1 MRLDLTALRYLNK
14 DDFRVLTAIEMGMRN
29 HEIVPVDLIQSI
41 SKIRNT
47 SVRRILANL
56 LKHKLIKHTKI
67 QYDGYSLNYLGYDFL
82 AIHSLIKQGI
92 LVQIGT
98 KIGVGKESDVYLC
111 YVKNVNSEIS
121 DELYNQIKENILT
134 ENALKEQNRQKK
146 LEEEKNKKKEK
157 EKDKN
162 CENDEGIENENTE
175 KDNKE
180 EENEEEDEEEEDV
193 SFLKNDLP
201 KTIQTVVGELTIA
214 CIKFARLGRT
224 SFRAVKKKRDYVK
237 SQTHYN
243 WLYLSR
249 LSSQNEYK
257 NMKGLY
263 SHGFSVPRPYGYNRH
278 AIIMEYVPSY
288 PLNKVDEVKDK
299 EVLYHKMIDFIQK
312 LGENGLIHGDFN
324 EFNILLNINKP
335 DEIVVI
341 DFPQMISMHHSEA
354 QNYFKRDVQCVK
366 NYFIKKFNITFDE
379 DLKYEDIKQINC
391 LDQELKAYGYLK
403 EKKIKNKNKE
413 EDIKE
418 EENNIKD
425 EEKENDNKI
434 INNNENNN
442 DEEFEDNLDLGQQ
455 LDYEK
460 EMIENMKKLNIDKEE
475 DEKEENENKKSKKM
489 TKAEIKN
496 KVKKMMN
503 KQNKIHVKEGK
514 MGNRFKGKKD
524 LSNKMAMKNA

>member
-1 MRLDLTALRYLNK
+1 MRFDLTALKYLNK

-67 QYDGYSLNYLGYDFL
+67 QYDGYSLNFLGYDFL

-111 YVKNVNSEIS
+111 YVKKVNSEIS
-121 DELYNQIKENILT
+121 DEQYNQIKENILT

-146 LEEEKNKKKEK
+146 LEEKENNENEEEKEK
-157 EKDKN
+157 EK
-162 CENDEGIENENTE
+162 
-175 KDNKE
+175 E
-180 EENEEEDEEEEDV
+180 EEQEEEEEEQEV
-193 SFLKNDLP
+193 SFFQNDLP

-224 SFRAVKKKRDYVK
+224 SFRAVKSKRDYVK

-278 AIIMEYVPSY
+278 AIIMEYVQSY
-288 PLNKVDEVKDK
+288 PLNKVDEIKDK
-299 EVLYHKMIDFIQK
+299 EVVYHRMMDFILK
-312 LGENGLIHGDFN
+312 LGENGLVHGDFN

-341 DFPQMISMHHSEA
+341 DFPQMISIHHADA
-354 QNYFKRDVQCVK
+354 QSYFKRDVQCVK
-366 NYFIKKFNITFDE
+366 NFFIKKFNITFDE
-379 DLKYEDIKQINC
+379 DLKFEDIKQINF
-391 LDQELKAYGYLK
+391 LDQELKAYGYIK
-403 EKKIKNKNKE
+403 DKKNKNKKGNNE
-413 EDIKE
+413 ENKEDNKE
-418 EENNIKD
+418 ENLNEINDNENEGND
-425 EEKENDNKI
+425 ENENENDNE
-434 INNNENNN
+434 NE
-442 DEEFEDNLDLGQQ
+442 EDNLDLGQQ

-460 EMIENMKKLNIDKEE
+460 EMIENMKKLDMDKEE
-475 DEKEENENKKSKKM
+475 DEKDNGKGNKKNKKL
-489 TKAEIKN
+489 TKEDIKN
-496 KVKKMMN
+496 KVKKMIN
-503 KQNKIHVKEGK
+503 KQNKVHVKEGK

-524 LSNKMAMKNA
+524 LSNKMAIKNA

>member
-1 MRLDLTALRYLNK
+1 MRFDLTALKYLNK

-67 QYDGYSLNYLGYDFL
+67 QYEGYSLNFLGYDFL

-111 YVKNVNSEIS
+111 YVKKVNSEIS

-146 LEEEKNKKKEK
+146 LEENNDIKKE
-157 EKDKN
+157 
-162 CENDEGIENENTE
+162 
-175 KDNKE
+175 E
-180 EENEEEDEEEEDV
+180 EENEEKKDEPEEEEEEE
-193 SFLKNDLP
+193 SEEELSYIQNDLP

-224 SFRAVKKKRDYVK
+224 SFRAVKSKRDYVK

-249 LSSQNEYK
+249 LSAQNEYK

-288 PLNKVDEVKDK
+288 PLNKVEEIKDK
-299 EVLYHKMIDFIQK
+299 NIVYHKMMDFIYK
-312 LGENGLIHGDFN
+312 LGSNGLIHGDFN
-324 EFNILLNINKP
+324 EFNILLNIEKP

-341 DFPQMISMHHSEA
+341 DFPQMISINHSEA
-354 QNYFKRDVQCVK
+354 ENYFKRDVQCVK
-366 NYFIKKFNITFDE
+366 NYFLKKFNLTFEE
-379 DLKYEDIKQINC
+379 DLKFSDIKQINF
-391 LDQELKAYGYLK
+391 LDEELKAYGYKK
-403 EKKIKNKNKE
+403 EKEKDKKINKE
-413 EDIKE
+413 ENE
-418 EENNIKD
+418 EKNEIN
-425 EEKENDNKI
+425 EEKE
-434 INNNENNN
+434 IN
-442 DEEFEDNLDLGQQ
+442 EEEDIDLGQQ

-460 EMIENMKKLNIDKEE
+460 EMIENMKKIKI
-475 DEKEENENKKSKKM
+475 EENEEKKEEKKNKKM
-489 TKAEIKN
+489 TKEDIKN

-503 KQNKIHVKEGK
+503 KQNKIHVKESK

-524 LSNKMAMKNA
+524 ISNKMAIKNA

>member
-1 MRLDLTALRYLNK
+1 MRFDLTALKYLNK

-67 QYDGYSLNYLGYDFL
+67 QYDGYSLNFLGYDFL

-111 YVKNVNSEIS
+111 YVQKVNSEIS
-121 DELYNQIKENILT
+121 DEQYNQIKENILT
-134 ENALKEQNRQKK
+134 ENARKEQNKQKQ
-146 LEEEKNKKKEK
+146 LDEKNNI
-157 EKDKN
+157 KN
-162 CENDEGIENENTE
+162 EI
-175 KDNKE
+175 KE
-180 EENEEEDEEEEDV
+180 EEDKKVQGEEEEEESSEEEEV
-193 SFLKNDLP
+193 SYFQNDLP

-224 SFRAVKKKRDYVK
+224 SFRAVKSKRDYVK

-263 SHGFSVPRPYGYNRH
+263 SHGFAVPRPYGYNRH

-288 PLNKVDEVKDK
+288 PLNKVEEIKDK
-299 EVLYHKMIDFIQK
+299 NVVYHKMMDFIYK

-341 DFPQMISMHHSEA
+341 DFPQMISINHPEA

-366 NYFIKKFNITFDE
+366 NYFLKKFNLTFDE
-379 DLKYEDIKQINC
+379 DLKFSDIKQINF
-391 LDQELKAYGYLK
+391 LDEELKAYGYKKEKEKGK
-403 EKKIKNKNKE
+403 EKKDKTEENMEKN
-413 EDIKE
+413 E
-418 EENNIKD
+418 EENEELD
-425 EEKENDNKI
+425 E
-434 INNNENNN
+434 
-442 DEEFEDNLDLGQQ
+442 LDLGQQ

-460 EMIENMKKLNIDKEE
+460 EMIENMKQIKIEEEDKKEE
-475 DEKEENENKKSKKM
+475 KKNKKM
-489 TKAEIKN
+489 TKEDIKN

-524 LSNKMAMKNA
+524 LSNKMAIKNA

>member
-1 MRLDLTALRYLNK
+1 MRFDLTALKYLNK

-67 QYDGYSLNYLGYDFL
+67 QYDGYSLNFLGYDFL

-111 YVKNVNSEIS
+111 YVQKVNSEIS
-121 DELYNQIKENILT
+121 DEQYNQIKENILT
-134 ENALKEQNRQKK
+134 ENARKEQNKQKQ
-146 LEEEKNKKKEK
+146 LDEKNNI
-157 EKDKN
+157 KN
-162 CENDEGIENENTE
+162 EI
-175 KDNKE
+175 KE
-180 EENEEEDEEEEDV
+180 EEDKKVQGEEEEEESSEEEEV
-193 SFLKNDLP
+193 SYFQNDLP

-224 SFRAVKKKRDYVK
+224 SFRAVKSKRDYVK

-263 SHGFSVPRPYGYNRH
+263 SHGFAVPRPYGYNRH

-288 PLNKVDEVKDK
+288 PLNKVEEIKDK
-299 EVLYHKMIDFIQK
+299 NVVYHKMMDFIYK

-341 DFPQMISMHHSEA
+341 DFPQMISINHPEA

-366 NYFIKKFNITFDE
+366 NYFLKKFNLTFDE
-379 DLKYEDIKQINC
+379 DLKFSDIKQINF
-391 LDQELKAYGYLK
+391 LDVELKAYGYKK
-403 EKKIKNKNKE
+403 EKGKENRDKTEENMEKN
-413 EDIKE
+413 E
-418 EENNIKD
+418 EENENEELD
-425 EEKENDNKI
+425 E
-434 INNNENNN
+434 
-442 DEEFEDNLDLGQQ
+442 LDLGQQ

-460 EMIENMKKLNIDKEE
+460 EMIENMKQINIEEEDKKEE
-475 DEKEENENKKSKKM
+475 KKNKKM
-489 TKAEIKN
+489 TKEDIKN

-524 LSNKMAMKNA
+524 LSNKMAIKNA

>member
-1 MRLDLTALRYLNK
+1 MRFDLTALKYLNK

-67 QYDGYSLNYLGYDFL
+67 QYEGYSLNFLGYDFL

-111 YVKNVNSEIS
+111 YVKKVNSEIS

-146 LEEEKNKKKEK
+146 LEEKNNIKK
-157 EKDKN
+157 D
-162 CENDEGIENENTE
+162 
-175 KDNKE
+175 E
-180 EENEEEDEEEEDV
+180 EENEEKKDEPEEEEEEE
-193 SFLKNDLP
+193 SEEELSYIQNDLP

-224 SFRAVKKKRDYVK
+224 SFRAVKSKRDYVK

-249 LSSQNEYK
+249 LSAQNEYK

-288 PLNKVDEVKDK
+288 PLNKVEEIKDK
-299 EVLYHKMIDFIQK
+299 NTVYHKMMDFIYK
-312 LGENGLIHGDFN
+312 LGSNGLIHGDFN
-324 EFNILLNINKP
+324 EFNILLNIEKP

-341 DFPQMISMHHSEA
+341 DFPQMISINHSEA
-354 QNYFKRDVQCVK
+354 ENYFKRDVQCVK
-366 NYFIKKFNITFDE
+366 NYFLKKFNLTFEE
-379 DLKYEDIKQINC
+379 DLKFSDIKQINF
-391 LDQELKAYGYLK
+391 LDEELKAYGYKK
-403 EKKIKNKNKE
+403 EKEKDKKINKE
-413 EDIKE
+413 ENEDKNEI
-418 EENNIKD
+418 N
-425 EEKENDNKI
+425 EEKE
-434 INNNENNN
+434 IN
-442 DEEFEDNLDLGQQ
+442 EEEDIDLGQQ

-460 EMIENMKKLNIDKEE
+460 EMIENMKKIKI
-475 DEKEENENKKSKKM
+475 EENEEKKEEKKNKKM
-489 TKAEIKN
+489 TKEDIKN

-503 KQNKIHVKEGK
+503 KQNKIHVKESK

-524 LSNKMAMKNA
+524 ISNKMAIKNA

>member
-1 MRLDLTALRYLNK
+1 MRFDLTALKYLNK

-67 QYDGYSLNYLGYDFL
+67 QYEGYSLNFLGYDFL

-111 YVKNVNSEIS
+111 YVKKVNSEIS

-146 LEEEKNKKKEK
+146 LEEKNNL
-157 EKDKN
+157 KN
-162 CENDEGIENENTE
+162 D
-175 KDNKE
+175 E
-180 EENEEEDEEEEDV
+180 EENEEKKDEPEEEEEEE
-193 SFLKNDLP
+193 SEEELSYIQNDLP

-224 SFRAVKKKRDYVK
+224 SFRAVKSKRDYVK

-249 LSSQNEYK
+249 LSAQNEYK

-288 PLNKVDEVKDK
+288 PLNKVEEIKDK
-299 EVLYHKMIDFIQK
+299 NTVYHKMMDFIYK
-312 LGENGLIHGDFN
+312 LGSNGLIHGDFN
-324 EFNILLNINKP
+324 EFNILLNIEKP

-341 DFPQMISMHHSEA
+341 DFPQMISINHSEA
-354 QNYFKRDVQCVK
+354 ENYFKRDVQCVK
-366 NYFIKKFNITFDE
+366 NYFLKKFNLTFEE
-379 DLKYEDIKQINC
+379 DLKFSDIKQINF
-391 LDQELKAYGYLK
+391 LDEELKAYGYKK
-403 EKKIKNKNKE
+403 EKEKDKKINKE
-413 EDIKE
+413 ENEDKNEI
-418 EENNIKD
+418 N
-425 EEKENDNKI
+425 EEKE
-434 INNNENNN
+434 IN
-442 DEEFEDNLDLGQQ
+442 EEEDIDLGQQ

-460 EMIENMKKLNIDKEE
+460 EMIENMKKIKI
-475 DEKEENENKKSKKM
+475 EENEEKKEEKKNKKM
-489 TKAEIKN
+489 TKEDIKN

-503 KQNKIHVKEGK
+503 KQNKIHVKESK

-524 LSNKMAMKNA
+524 ISNKMAIKNA

>member
-1 MRLDLTALRYLNK
+1 MRFDLTALKYLNK

-67 QYDGYSLNYLGYDFL
+67 QYDGYSLNFLGYDFL

-111 YVKNVNSEIS
+111 YVQKVNSEIS
-121 DELYNQIKENILT
+121 DEQYNQIKENILT
-134 ENALKEQNRQKK
+134 ENARKEQNKQKQ
-146 LEEEKNKKKEK
+146 LDEKNNI
-157 EKDKN
+157 KN
-162 CENDEGIENENTE
+162 EI
-175 KDNKE
+175 KE
-180 EENEEEDEEEEDV
+180 EEDKKVQGEEEEEESSEEEEV
-193 SFLKNDLP
+193 SYFQNDLP

-224 SFRAVKKKRDYVK
+224 SFRAVKSKRDYVK

-263 SHGFSVPRPYGYNRH
+263 SHGFAVPRPYGYNRH

-288 PLNKVDEVKDK
+288 PLNKVEEIKDK
-299 EVLYHKMIDFIQK
+299 NVVYHKMMDFIYK

-341 DFPQMISMHHSEA
+341 DFPQMISINHPEA

-366 NYFIKKFNITFDE
+366 NYFLKKFNLTFDE
-379 DLKYEDIKQINC
+379 DLKFSDIKQINF
-391 LDQELKAYGYLK
+391 LDEELKYGYKKEKEKEK
-403 EKKIKNKNKE
+403 EKKDKTEENMEKN
-413 EDIKE
+413 E
-418 EENNIKD
+418 EENENEELD
-425 EEKENDNKI
+425 E
-434 INNNENNN
+434 
-442 DEEFEDNLDLGQQ
+442 LDLGQQ

-460 EMIENMKKLNIDKEE
+460 EMIENMKQINIEEEDKKEE
-475 DEKEENENKKSKKM
+475 KKNKKM
-489 TKAEIKN
+489 TKEDIKN

-524 LSNKMAMKNA
+524 LSNKMAIKNA

>member
-1 MRLDLTALRYLNK
+1 MRFDLTALKYLSK

-41 SKIRNT
+41 SKIRST

-67 QYDGYSLNYLGYDFL
+67 QYDGYSLNFLGYDFL
-82 AIHSLIKQGI
+82 AIHSLIKKGI

-111 YVKNVNSEIS
+111 YVKKTNSEIS

-134 ENALKEQNRQKK
+134 ENALKEQNKQKK
-146 LEEEKNKKKEK
+146 LEEKQIEER
-157 EKDKN
+157 KDKDN
-162 CENDEGIENENTE
+162 ENENNIENEQE
-175 KDNKE
+175 GE
-180 EENEEEDEEEEDV
+180 ESSEPEEEEEEL
-193 SFLKNDLP
+193 SYIKNDLP

-224 SFRAVKKKRDYVK
+224 SFRAIKNKRDYVK

-257 NMKGLY
+257 NMKGLFE
-263 SHGFSVPRPYGYNRH
+263 HGFAVPRPYGYNRH

-288 PLNKVDEVKDK
+288 PLNKVEEIKDK
-299 EVLYHKMIDFIQK
+299 NVVYHKMMDFIYK

-324 EFNILLNINKP
+324 EFNILLNIDKP

-341 DFPQMISMHHSEA
+341 DFPQMISLHHPEA
-354 QNYFKRDVQCVK
+354 ENYFKRDVQCVK
-366 NYFIKKFNITFDE
+366 TYFLKKFNVTFDE
-379 DLKYEDIKQINC
+379 DLKFNDIKQIYF
-391 LDQELKAYGYLK
+391 LDEELKAYGYK
-403 EKKIKNKNKE
+403 KDKTNTKKINNKE
-413 EDIKE
+413 NEEDDNNNIINDAE
-418 EENNIKD
+418 EENI
-425 EEKENDNKI
+425 
-434 INNNENNN
+434 ENNN
-442 DEEFEDNLDLGQQ
+442 DLDEFD

-460 EMIENMKKLNIDKEE
+460 EMIENMKKMKVDEDKKEE
-475 DEKEENENKKSKKM
+475 KEKKNKKL
-489 TKAEIKN
+489 TKEDIKN

-503 KQNKIHVKEGK
+503 KQNKITVKEGK

-524 LSNKMAMKNA
+524 LSNKMAIKNA

>member
-1 MRLDLTALRYLNK
+1 MRFDLTALKYLNK

-29 HEIVPVDLIQSI
+29 HEIVPVNLIQSI

-47 SVRRILANL
+47 SVHRILANL

-67 QYDGYSLNYLGYDFL
+67 QYDGYSLNFLGYDFL

-92 LVQIGT
+92 LVKIGT

-111 YVKNVNSEIS
+111 YVKKVNSEIS
-121 DELYNQIKENILT
+121 DEQYNQIKENILT
-134 ENALKEQNRQKK
+134 ENALKEQNRLKK
-146 LEEEKNKKKEK
+146 LEEKNNLNNEEK
-157 EKDKN
+157 EQ
-162 CENDEGIENENTE
+162 EE
-175 KDNKE
+175 KDEEEKE
-180 EENEEEDEEEEDV
+180 EEISEEEEEEV
-193 SFLKNDLP
+193 SYFQNDLP
-201 KTIQTVVGELTIA
+201 KTIETVVGELTIA

-224 SFRAVKKKRDYVK
+224 SFRAVKSKRDYVK

-288 PLNKVDEVKDK
+288 PLNKVEEIKDK
-299 EVLYHKMIDFIQK
+299 NIVYHKMMDFIYK

-341 DFPQMISMHHSEA
+341 DFPQMISIHHSEA
-354 QNYFKRDVQCVK
+354 ENYFKRDVQCVK
-366 NYFIKKFNITFDE
+366 NYFLKKFNLTFDE
-379 DLKYEDIKQINC
+379 DLKFSDIKQINF
-391 LDQELKAYGYLK
+391 LDEELKAYGYK
-403 EKKIKNKNKE
+403 KEEKKMVEKKE
-413 EDIKE
+413 EELKE
-418 EENNIKD
+418 EEND
-425 EEKENDNKI
+425 EI
-434 INNNENNN
+434 
-442 DEEFEDNLDLGQQ
+442 EEFDLSQQ

-460 EMIENMKKLNIDKEE
+460 EMIENMKKIKIEDEDKKEE
-475 DEKEENENKKSKKM
+475 KKNKKM
-489 TKAEIKN
+489 TKEDIKN
-496 KVKKMMN
+496 KVKKLMN

-524 LSNKMAMKNA
+524 LSNKMAIKNA

>member
-1 MRLDLTALRYLNK
+1 MRFDLTALKYLNK

-67 QYDGYSLNYLGYDFL
+67 QYDGYSLNFLGYDFL

-111 YVKNVNSEIS
+111 YVQKVNSEIS
-121 DELYNQIKENILT
+121 DEQYNQIKENILT
-134 ENALKEQNRQKK
+134 ENSRKEQNKQKQ
-146 LEEEKNKKKEK
+146 LDEKNNI
-157 EKDKN
+157 KN
-162 CENDEGIENENTE
+162 EI
-175 KDNKE
+175 KE
-180 EENEEEDEEEEDV
+180 EEDKKVQGEEEEEESSEEEEV
-193 SFLKNDLP
+193 SYFQNDLP

-224 SFRAVKKKRDYVK
+224 SFRAVKSKRDYVK

-263 SHGFSVPRPYGYNRH
+263 SHGFAVPRPYGYNRH

-288 PLNKVDEVKDK
+288 PLNKVEEIKDK
-299 EVLYHKMIDFIQK
+299 NVVYHKMMDFIYK

-341 DFPQMISMHHSEA
+341 DFPQMISINHPEA

-366 NYFIKKFNITFDE
+366 NYFLKKFNLTFDE
-379 DLKYEDIKQINC
+379 DLKFSDIKQINF
-391 LDQELKAYGYLK
+391 LDEELKAYGYKKEKGK
-403 EKKIKNKNKE
+403 EKKDKTEENMEKN
-413 EDIKE
+413 E
-418 EENNIKD
+418 EENENEELD
-425 EEKENDNKI
+425 E
-434 INNNENNN
+434 
-442 DEEFEDNLDLGQQ
+442 LDLGQQ

-460 EMIENMKKLNIDKEE
+460 EMIENMKQINIEEEDKKEE
-475 DEKEENENKKSKKM
+475 KKNKKM
-489 TKAEIKN
+489 TKEDIKN
-496 KVKKMMN
+496 KVKKMIN

-524 LSNKMAMKNA
+524 LSNKMAIKNA

>member
-1 MRLDLTALRYLNK
+1 MRFDLTALKYLTK

-67 QYDGYSLNYLGYDFL
+67 QYDGYSLNFLGYDFL

-111 YVKNVNSEIS
+111 YVKNTNSEIS
-121 DELYNQIKENILT
+121 EEQYNQIKENILT

-146 LEEEKNKKKEK
+146 LEEKNNINDENKETEEKNDEK
-157 EKDKN
+157 
-162 CENDEGIENENTE
+162 
-175 KDNKE
+175 
-180 EENEEEDEEEEDV
+180 NEEEEKEESSEEEEEI
-193 SFLKNDLP
+193 SYLQNDLP

-224 SFRAVKKKRDYVK
+224 SFRAVKSKRDYVK

-288 PLNKVDEVKDK
+288 PLNKVEEIKDK
-299 EVLYHKMIDFIQK
+299 NTVYHKMMDFIYK
-312 LGENGLIHGDFN
+312 LGTNGLIHGDFN

-341 DFPQMISMHHSEA
+341 DFPQMISIHHPEA
-354 QNYFKRDVQCVK
+354 ENYFKRDVQCVK
-366 NYFIKKFNITFDE
+366 NYFLKKFNLTFDE
-379 DLKYEDIKQINC
+379 DLKFSDIKQIGF
-391 LDQELKAYGYLK
+391 LDQELKAYGYK
-403 EKKIKNKNKE
+403 KEEKKKSEIKNE
-413 EDIKE
+413 ELNE
-418 EENNIKD
+418 EGNEEN
-425 EEKENDNKI
+425 EE
-434 INNNENNN
+434 
-442 DEEFEDNLDLGQQ
+442 LDLEQQ

-460 EMIENMKKLNIDKEE
+460 EMIENMKNIKMEEEDKKEE
-475 DEKEENENKKSKKM
+475 KKNKKM
-489 TKAEIKN
+489 TKEDIKN

-524 LSNKMAMKNA
+524 LSNKMAIKNA

>member
-1 MRLDLTALRYLNK
+1 MRFDLTALKYLNK

-67 QYDGYSLNYLGYDFL
+67 QYDGYSLNFLGYDFL

-111 YVKNVNSEIS
+111 YVQKVNSEIS
-121 DELYNQIKENILT
+121 DEQYNQIKENILT
-134 ENALKEQNRQKK
+134 ENSRKEQNKQKQ
-146 LEEEKNKKKEK
+146 LDEKNNI
-157 EKDKN
+157 KN
-162 CENDEGIENENTE
+162 EI
-175 KDNKE
+175 KE
-180 EENEEEDEEEEDV
+180 EEDKKVQGEEEEEESSEEEEV
-193 SFLKNDLP
+193 SYFQNDLP

-224 SFRAVKKKRDYVK
+224 SFRAVKSKRDYVK

-263 SHGFSVPRPYGYNRH
+263 SHGFAVPRPYGYNRH

-288 PLNKVDEVKDK
+288 PLNKVEEIKDK
-299 EVLYHKMIDFIQK
+299 NVVYHKMMDFIYK

-341 DFPQMISMHHSEA
+341 DFPQMISINHPEA

-366 NYFIKKFNITFDE
+366 NYFLKKFNLTFDE
-379 DLKYEDIKQINC
+379 DLKFSDIKQINF
-391 LDQELKAYGYLK
+391 LDEELKAYGYKKEKEKGK
-403 EKKIKNKNKE
+403 EKKDKTEENMEKN
-413 EDIKE
+413 E
-418 EENNIKD
+418 EENENEELD
-425 EEKENDNKI
+425 E
-434 INNNENNN
+434 
-442 DEEFEDNLDLGQQ
+442 LDLGQQ

-460 EMIENMKKLNIDKEE
+460 EMIENMKQINIEEEDKKEE
-475 DEKEENENKKSKKM
+475 KKNKKM
-489 TKAEIKN
+489 TKEDIKN
-496 KVKKMMN
+496 KVKKMIN

-524 LSNKMAMKNA
+524 FSNKMAIKNA

>member
-1 MRLDLTALRYLNK
+1 MRFDLTALKYLNK

-67 QYDGYSLNYLGYDFL
+67 QYDGYSLNFLGYDFL

-111 YVKNVNSEIS
+111 YVQKVNSEIS
-121 DELYNQIKENILT
+121 DEQYNQIKENILT
-134 ENALKEQNRQKK
+134 ENARKEQNKQKQ
-146 LEEEKNKKKEK
+146 LDEKNNI
-157 EKDKN
+157 KN
-162 CENDEGIENENTE
+162 EI
-175 KDNKE
+175 KE
-180 EENEEEDEEEEDV
+180 EEDKKVQEEEEEEESSEEEEV
-193 SFLKNDLP
+193 SYFQNDLP

-224 SFRAVKKKRDYVK
+224 SFRAVKSKRDYVK

-263 SHGFSVPRPYGYNRH
+263 SHGFAVPRPYGYNRH

-288 PLNKVDEVKDK
+288 PLNKVEEIKDK
-299 EVLYHKMIDFIQK
+299 NVVYHKMMDFIYK

-341 DFPQMISMHHSEA
+341 DFPQMISINHPEA

-366 NYFIKKFNITFDE
+366 NYFLKKFNLTFDE
-379 DLKYEDIKQINC
+379 DLKFSDIKQINF
-391 LDQELKAYGYLK
+391 LDEELKAYGYKKEKEKGK
-403 EKKIKNKNKE
+403 EKKDRTEESMEKN
-413 EDIKE
+413 E
-418 EENNIKD
+418 EENENEELD
-425 EEKENDNKI
+425 E
-434 INNNENNN
+434 
-442 DEEFEDNLDLGQQ
+442 LDLGQQ

-460 EMIENMKKLNIDKEE
+460 EMIENMKQINIEEEDKKEE
-475 DEKEENENKKSKKM
+475 KKNKKM
-489 TKAEIKN
+489 TKEDIKN

-524 LSNKMAMKNA
+524 LSNKMAIKNA

>member
-1 MRLDLTALRYLNK
+1 MRFDLTALKYLNK

-29 HEIVPVDLIQSI
+29 HEIVPVELIQSI

-67 QYDGYSLNYLGYDFL
+67 QYDGYSLNFLGYDFL

-111 YVKNVNSEIS
+111 YVKKVNSEIS
-121 DELYNQIKENILT
+121 DEQYNQIKENILT
-134 ENALKEQNRQKK
+134 ENARKEQNKQRK
-146 LEEEKNKKKEK
+146 LEEKN
-157 EKDKN
+157 N
-162 CENDEGIENENTE
+162 INNENNE
-175 KDNKE
+175 EEGQKE
-180 EENEEEDEEEEDV
+180 EEEEEEEESSEEEEV
-193 SFLKNDLP
+193 SYFQNDLP

-224 SFRAVKKKRDYVK
+224 SFRAVKNKRDYVK
-237 SQTHYN
+237 SQSHYN

-278 AIIMEYVPSY
+278 AIIMEYIPSY
-288 PLNKVDEVKDK
+288 PLNKVEEIKDK
-299 EVLYHKMIDFIQK
+299 NTVYHKMMDFIFK

-324 EFNILLNINKP
+324 EFNILLNVNKP

-341 DFPQMISMHHSEA
+341 DFPQMISIHHSEA
-354 QNYFKRDVQCVK
+354 ENYFKRDVQCVK
-366 NYFIKKFNITFDE
+366 NYFLKKFNLTFDE
-379 DLKYEDIKQINC
+379 DLKFSDIKQINF
-391 LDQELKAYGYLK
+391 LDEELKAYGYKADKVK
-403 EKKIKNKNKE
+403 EKKEVELVNEESEEKNE
-413 EDIKE
+413 
-418 EENNIKD
+418 
-425 EEKENDNKI
+425 EEKENKDDL
-434 INNNENNN
+434 
-442 DEEFEDNLDLGQQ
+442 DEFDLGQQ

-460 EMIENMKKLNIDKEE
+460 EMIENMKKIKMEEEDKKEE
-475 DEKEENENKKSKKM
+475 KKNKKM
-489 TKAEIKN
+489 TKEDIKN
-496 KVKKMMN
+496 KVKKMIN

-514 MGNRFKGKKD
+514 MGNRFKGKKN
-524 LSNKMAMKNA
+524 SNKIAIKNG

>member
-1 MRLDLTALRYLNK
+1 MRFDLTALKYLNK

-67 QYDGYSLNYLGYDFL
+67 QYDGYSLNFLGYDFL

-111 YVKNVNSEIS
+111 YVQKVNSEIS
-121 DELYNQIKENILT
+121 DEQYNQIKENILT
-134 ENALKEQNRQKK
+134 ENARKEQNKQKQ
-146 LEEEKNKKKEK
+146 LDEKNNI
-157 EKDKN
+157 KN
-162 CENDEGIENENTE
+162 EI
-175 KDNKE
+175 KE
-180 EENEEEDEEEEDV
+180 EEDKKVQGEEEEEESSEEEEV
-193 SFLKNDLP
+193 SYFQNDLP

-224 SFRAVKKKRDYVK
+224 SFRAVKSKRDYVK

-263 SHGFSVPRPYGYNRH
+263 SHGFAVPRPYGYNRH

-288 PLNKVDEVKDK
+288 PLNKVEEIKDK
-299 EVLYHKMIDFIQK
+299 NVVYHKMMDFIYK

-341 DFPQMISMHHSEA
+341 DFPQMISINHPEA

-366 NYFIKKFNITFDE
+366 NYFLKKFNLTFDE
-379 DLKYEDIKQINC
+379 DLKFSDIKQINF
-391 LDQELKAYGYLK
+391 LDEELKAYGYKKEKEKGK
-403 EKKIKNKNKE
+403 EKKDKTEENMEKN
-413 EDIKE
+413 E
-418 EENNIKD
+418 EENENEELD
-425 EEKENDNKI
+425 E
-434 INNNENNN
+434 
-442 DEEFEDNLDLGQQ
+442 LDLGQQ

-460 EMIENMKKLNIDKEE
+460 EMIENMKQINIEEEDKKEE
-475 DEKEENENKKSKKM
+475 KKNKKM
-489 TKAEIKN
+489 TKEDIKN

-524 LSNKMAMKNA
+524 LSNKMAIKNA

>member
-1 MRLDLTALRYLNK
+1 MRFDLTALKYLNK

-29 HEIVPVDLIQSI
+29 HEIVPVNLIQSI

-47 SVRRILANL
+47 SVHRILANL

-67 QYDGYSLNYLGYDFL
+67 QYDGYSLNFLGYDFL

-92 LVQIGT
+92 LVKIGT

-111 YVKNVNSEIS
+111 YVKKVNSEIS
-121 DELYNQIKENILT
+121 DEQYNQIKENILT
-134 ENALKEQNRQKK
+134 ENALKEQNRLKK
-146 LEEEKNKKKEK
+146 LEEKNNLNNEEK
-157 EKDKN
+157 EQ
-162 CENDEGIENENTE
+162 EE
-175 KDNKE
+175 KDEEEKE
-180 EENEEEDEEEEDV
+180 EEISEEEEEEV
-193 SFLKNDLP
+193 SYFQNDLP
-201 KTIQTVVGELTIA
+201 KTIETVVGELTIA

-224 SFRAVKKKRDYVK
+224 SFRAVKSKRDYVK

-288 PLNKVDEVKDK
+288 PLNKVEEIKDK
-299 EVLYHKMIDFIQK
+299 NIVYHKMMDFIYK

-341 DFPQMISMHHSEA
+341 DFPQMISIHHSEA
-354 QNYFKRDVQCVK
+354 ENYFKRDVQCVK
-366 NYFIKKFNITFDE
+366 NYFLKKFNLTFDE
-379 DLKYEDIKQINC
+379 DLKFSDIKQINF
-391 LDQELKAYGYLK
+391 LDEELKAYGYK
-403 EKKIKNKNKE
+403 KEEKKKVEKKE
-413 EDIKE
+413 EELKE
-418 EENNIKD
+418 EEND
-425 EEKENDNKI
+425 EI
-434 INNNENNN
+434 
-442 DEEFEDNLDLGQQ
+442 EEFDLSQQ

-460 EMIENMKKLNIDKEE
+460 EMIENMKKIKMEDEDKKEE
-475 DEKEENENKKSKKM
+475 KKNKKM
-489 TKAEIKN
+489 TKEDIKN
-496 KVKKMMN
+496 KVKKLMN

-524 LSNKMAMKNA
+524 LSNKMAIKNA

>member
-1 MRLDLTALRYLNK
+1 MRFDLTALKYLNK

-67 QYDGYSLNYLGYDFL
+67 QYDGYSLNFLGYDFL

-111 YVKNVNSEIS
+111 YVQKVNSEIS
-121 DELYNQIKENILT
+121 DEQYNQIKENILT
-134 ENALKEQNRQKK
+134 ENARKEQNKQKQ
-146 LEEEKNKKKEK
+146 LDEKNNI
-157 EKDKN
+157 KN
-162 CENDEGIENENTE
+162 EI
-175 KDNKE
+175 KE
-180 EENEEEDEEEEDV
+180 EEDKKVQGEEEEEESSEEEEV
-193 SFLKNDLP
+193 SYFQNDLP

-224 SFRAVKKKRDYVK
+224 SFRAVKSKRDYVK

-263 SHGFSVPRPYGYNRH
+263 SHGFAVPRPYGYNRH

-288 PLNKVDEVKDK
+288 PLNKVEEIKDK
-299 EVLYHKMIDFIQK
+299 NVVYHKMMDFIYK

-341 DFPQMISMHHSEA
+341 DFPQMISINHPEA

-366 NYFIKKFNITFDE
+366 NYFLKKFNLTFDE
-379 DLKYEDIKQINC
+379 DLKFSDIKQINF
-391 LDQELKAYGYLK
+391 LDEELKAYGYKKEKGK
-403 EKKIKNKNKE
+403 EKKDKTEENMEKN
-413 EDIKE
+413 E
-418 EENNIKD
+418 EENENEELD
-425 EEKENDNKI
+425 E
-434 INNNENNN
+434 
-442 DEEFEDNLDLGQQ
+442 LDLGQQ

-460 EMIENMKKLNIDKEE
+460 EMIENMKQINIEEEDKKEE
-475 DEKEENENKKSKKM
+475 KKNKKM
-489 TKAEIKN
+489 TKEDIKN

-503 KQNKIHVKEGK
+503 KQNKIHVKESK

-524 LSNKMAMKNA
+524 ISNKMAIKNA

>member
-1 MRLDLTALRYLNK
+1 MRFDLTALKYLNK

-29 HEIVPVDLIQSI
+29 HEIVPVNLIQSI

-67 QYDGYSLNYLGYDFL
+67 QYDGYSLNFLGYDFL

-111 YVKNVNSEIS
+111 YVKNTNSEIS
-121 DELYNQIKENILT
+121 EEQYNQIKENILT

-146 LEEEKNKKKEK
+146 LEEKNNINDENKETEEKNDEK
-157 EKDKN
+157 
-162 CENDEGIENENTE
+162 
-175 KDNKE
+175 
-180 EENEEEDEEEEDV
+180 NEEEEKEESSEEEEEI
-193 SFLKNDLP
+193 SYLQNDLP

-224 SFRAVKKKRDYVK
+224 SFRAVKSKRDYVK

-288 PLNKVDEVKDK
+288 PLNKVEEIKDK
-299 EVLYHKMIDFIQK
+299 NTVYHKMMDFIYK
-312 LGENGLIHGDFN
+312 LGTNGLIHGDFN

-341 DFPQMISMHHSEA
+341 DFPQMISIHHPEA
-354 QNYFKRDVQCVK
+354 ENYFKRDVQCVK
-366 NYFIKKFNITFDE
+366 NYFLKKFNLTFDE
-379 DLKYEDIKQINC
+379 DLKFSDIKQIGF
-391 LDQELKAYGYLK
+391 LDQELKAYGYK
-403 EKKIKNKNKE
+403 KEEKKKSEIKNE
-413 EDIKE
+413 ELNE
-418 EENNIKD
+418 EGNEEN
-425 EEKENDNKI
+425 EE
-434 INNNENNN
+434 
-442 DEEFEDNLDLGQQ
+442 LDLEQQ

-460 EMIENMKKLNIDKEE
+460 EMIENMKNIKMEEEDKKEE
-475 DEKEENENKKSKKM
+475 KKNKKM
-489 TKAEIKN
+489 TKEDIKN

-524 LSNKMAMKNA
+524 LSNKMAIKNA

>member
-1 MRLDLTALRYLNK
+1 MRFDLTALKYLNK

-67 QYDGYSLNYLGYDFL
+67 QYEGYSLNFLGYDFL

-111 YVKNVNSEIS
+111 YVKKVNSEIS

-146 LEEEKNKKKEK
+146 LEEKNNIK
-157 EKDKN
+157 
-162 CENDEGIENENTE
+162 
-175 KDNKE
+175 KE
-180 EENEEEDEEEEDV
+180 EENEEKKDEPEEEEEEE
-193 SFLKNDLP
+193 SEEELSYIQNDLP

-224 SFRAVKKKRDYVK
+224 SFRAVKSKRDYVK

-249 LSSQNEYK
+249 LSAQNEYK

-288 PLNKVDEVKDK
+288 PLNKVEEIKDK
-299 EVLYHKMIDFIQK
+299 NTVYHKMMDFIYK
-312 LGENGLIHGDFN
+312 LGSNGLIHGDFN
-324 EFNILLNINKP
+324 EFNILLNIEKP

-341 DFPQMISMHHSEA
+341 DFPQMISINHSEA
-354 QNYFKRDVQCVK
+354 ENYFKRDVQCVK
-366 NYFIKKFNITFDE
+366 NYFLKKFNLTFEE
-379 DLKYEDIKQINC
+379 DLKFSDIKQINF
-391 LDQELKAYGYLK
+391 LDEELKAYGYKK
-403 EKKIKNKNKE
+403 EKEKDKKINKE
-413 EDIKE
+413 ENEDKNEI
-418 EENNIKD
+418 N
-425 EEKENDNKI
+425 EEKE
-434 INNNENNN
+434 INEK
-442 DEEFEDNLDLGQQ
+442 EDIDLGQQ

-460 EMIENMKKLNIDKEE
+460 EMIENMKKIKI
-475 DEKEENENKKSKKM
+475 EENEEKKEEKKNKKM
-489 TKAEIKN
+489 TKEDIKN
-496 KVKKMMN
+496 KVKKMKN
-503 KQNKIHVKEGK
+503 KQNKIHVKESK

-524 LSNKMAMKNA
+524 ISNKMAIKNA

>member
-1 MRLDLTALRYLNK
+1 MRFDLTALKYLNK

-67 QYDGYSLNYLGYDFL
+67 QYEGYSLNFLGYDFL

-111 YVKNVNSEIS
+111 YVKKVNSEIS

-146 LEEEKNKKKEK
+146 LEEKNNIKK
-157 EKDKN
+157 D
-162 CENDEGIENENTE
+162 
-175 KDNKE
+175 E
-180 EENEEEDEEEEDV
+180 EENLEKKDEPEEEEEEE
-193 SFLKNDLP
+193 SEEELSYIQNDLP

-224 SFRAVKKKRDYVK
+224 SFRAVKSKRDYVK

-249 LSSQNEYK
+249 LSAQNEYK

-288 PLNKVDEVKDK
+288 PLNKVEEIKDK
-299 EVLYHKMIDFIQK
+299 NTVYHKMMDFIYK
-312 LGENGLIHGDFN
+312 LGSNGLIHGDFN
-324 EFNILLNINKP
+324 EFNILLNIEKP

-341 DFPQMISMHHSEA
+341 DFPQMISINHSEA
-354 QNYFKRDVQCVK
+354 ENYFKRDVQCVK
-366 NYFIKKFNITFDE
+366 NYFLKKFNLTFEE
-379 DLKYEDIKQINC
+379 DLKFSDIKQINF
-391 LDQELKAYGYLK
+391 LDEELKAYGYKK
-403 EKKIKNKNKE
+403 EKEKDKKINKE
-413 EDIKE
+413 ENEDKNEI
-418 EENNIKD
+418 N
-425 EEKENDNKI
+425 EEKE
-434 INNNENNN
+434 IN
-442 DEEFEDNLDLGQQ
+442 EEEDIDLGQQ

-460 EMIENMKKLNIDKEE
+460 EMIEKMK
-475 DEKEENENKKSKKM
+475 
-489 TKAEIKN
+489 
-496 KVKKMMN
+496 
-503 KQNKIHVKEGK
+503 
-514 MGNRFKGKKD
+514 
-524 LSNKMAMKNA
+524 

>member
-1 MRLDLTALRYLNK
+1 MRFDLTALKYLTK

-67 QYDGYSLNYLGYDFL
+67 QYDGYSLNFLGYDFL

-111 YVKNVNSEIS
+111 YVKNTNSEIS
-121 DELYNQIKENILT
+121 EEQYNQIKENILT

-146 LEEEKNKKKEK
+146 LEEKNNINDGNKETEEKNDEK
-157 EKDKN
+157 
-162 CENDEGIENENTE
+162 
-175 KDNKE
+175 
-180 EENEEEDEEEEDV
+180 NEEEEKEESSEEEEEI
-193 SFLKNDLP
+193 SYLQNDLP

-224 SFRAVKKKRDYVK
+224 SFRAVKSKRDYVK

-288 PLNKVDEVKDK
+288 PLNKVEEIKDK
-299 EVLYHKMIDFIQK
+299 NTVYHKMMDFIYK
-312 LGENGLIHGDFN
+312 LGTNGLIHGDFN

-341 DFPQMISMHHSEA
+341 DFPQMISIHHPEA
-354 QNYFKRDVQCVK
+354 ENYFKRDVQCVK
-366 NYFIKKFNITFDE
+366 NYFLKKFNLTFDE
-379 DLKYEDIKQINC
+379 DLKFSDIKQIGF
-391 LDQELKAYGYLK
+391 LDQELKAYGYK
-403 EKKIKNKNKE
+403 KEEKKKSEIKNE
-413 EDIKE
+413 EVNE
-418 EENNIKD
+418 EEN
-425 EEKENDNKI
+425 EE
-434 INNNENNN
+434 NE
-442 DEEFEDNLDLGQQ
+442 ELDLEQQ

-460 EMIENMKKLNIDKEE
+460 EMIENMKNIKMEEEDKKEE
-475 DEKEENENKKSKKM
+475 KKNKKM
-489 TKAEIKN
+489 TKEDIKN

-524 LSNKMAMKNA
+524 LSNKMAIKNA

>member
-1 MRLDLTALRYLNK
+1 MRFDLTALKYLNK

-67 QYDGYSLNYLGYDFL
+67 QYDGYSLNFLGYDFL

-111 YVKNVNSEIS
+111 YVQKVNSEIS
-121 DELYNQIKENILT
+121 DEQYNQIKENILT
-134 ENALKEQNRQKK
+134 ENARKEQNKQKQ
-146 LEEEKNKKKEK
+146 LDEKNNI
-157 EKDKN
+157 KN
-162 CENDEGIENENTE
+162 EI
-175 KDNKE
+175 KE
-180 EENEEEDEEEEDV
+180 EEDKKVQGEEEEEESSEEEEV
-193 SFLKNDLP
+193 SYFQNDLP

-224 SFRAVKKKRDYVK
+224 SFRAVKSKRDYVK

-263 SHGFSVPRPYGYNRH
+263 SHGFAVPRPYGYNRH

-288 PLNKVDEVKDK
+288 PLNKVEEIKDK
-299 EVLYHKMIDFIQK
+299 NVVYHKMMDFIYK

-341 DFPQMISMHHSEA
+341 DFPQMISINHPEA

-366 NYFIKKFNITFDE
+366 NYFLKKFNLTFDE
-379 DLKYEDIKQINC
+379 DLKFSDIKQINF
-391 LDQELKAYGYLK
+391 LDEELKAYGYKKEKEK
-403 EKKIKNKNKE
+403 EKKIKKEENEDKNEINEEKEINEE
-413 EDIKE
+413 EDI
-418 EENNIKD
+418 
-425 EEKENDNKI
+425 
-434 INNNENNN
+434 
-442 DEEFEDNLDLGQQ
+442 DLGQQ

-460 EMIENMKKLNIDKEE
+460 EMIENMKKIKVEE
-475 DEKEENENKKSKKM
+475 DEEKKEEKKNKKM
-489 TKAEIKN
+489 TKEDIKN
-496 KVKKMMN
+496 KVKKLMN

-524 LSNKMAMKNA
+524 LSNKMAIKNA

>member
-1 MRLDLTALRYLNK
+1 MRFDLTALKYLNK

-29 HEIVPVDLIQSI
+29 HEIVPVNLIQSI

-47 SVRRILANL
+47 SVHRILANL

-67 QYDGYSLNYLGYDFL
+67 QYDGYSLNFLGYDFL

-92 LVQIGT
+92 LVKIGT

-111 YVKNVNSEIS
+111 YVKKVNSEIS
-121 DELYNQIKENILT
+121 DEQYNQIKENILT
-134 ENALKEQNRQKK
+134 ENALKEQNRLKK
-146 LEEEKNKKKEK
+146 LEEKNNLNNEEK
-157 EKDKN
+157 EQ
-162 CENDEGIENENTE
+162 EE
-175 KDNKE
+175 KDEEEKE
-180 EENEEEDEEEEDV
+180 EEISEEEEEEV
-193 SFLKNDLP
+193 SYFQNDLP
-201 KTIQTVVGELTIA
+201 KTIETVVGELTIA

-224 SFRAVKKKRDYVK
+224 SFRAVKSKRDYVK

-288 PLNKVDEVKDK
+288 PLNKVEEIKDK
-299 EVLYHKMIDFIQK
+299 NIVYHKMMDFIYK

-341 DFPQMISMHHSEA
+341 DFPQMISIHHSEA
-354 QNYFKRDVQCVK
+354 ENYFKRDVQCVK
-366 NYFIKKFNITFDE
+366 NYFLKKFNLTFDE
-379 DLKYEDIKQINC
+379 DLKFSDIKQINF
-391 LDQELKAYGYLK
+391 LDEELKAYGYK
-403 EKKIKNKNKE
+403 KEEKKKVEKKE
-413 EDIKE
+413 EEIKE
-418 EENNIKD
+418 EEN
-425 EEKENDNKI
+425 EEI
-434 INNNENNN
+434 
-442 DEEFEDNLDLGQQ
+442 EEFDLSQQ

-460 EMIENMKKLNIDKEE
+460 EMIENMKNIKIENEDKKEE
-475 DEKEENENKKSKKM
+475 KKNKKM
-489 TKAEIKN
+489 TKEDIKN
-496 KVKKMMN
+496 KVKKIMN

-524 LSNKMAMKNA
+524 ISNKMAIKNA

>member
-1 MRLDLTALRYLNK
+1 MRFDLTALKYLTK
-14 DDFRVLTAIEMGMRN
+14 DDFRVLTAIELGMRN

-56 LKHKLIKHTKI
+56 LKHKLMKHTKI
-67 QYDGYSLNYLGYDFL
+67 QYDGYSLNFLGYDFL

-111 YVKNVNSEIS
+111 YVKNTNSEIS
-121 DELYNQIKENILT
+121 EEQYNQIKENILT

-146 LEEEKNKKKEK
+146 LEEKNNINDGNKETEEKNDEK
-157 EKDKN
+157 
-162 CENDEGIENENTE
+162 
-175 KDNKE
+175 
-180 EENEEEDEEEEDV
+180 NEEEEKEESSEEEEEI
-193 SFLKNDLP
+193 SYLQNDLP

-224 SFRAVKKKRDYVK
+224 SFRAVKSKRDYVK

-288 PLNKVDEVKDK
+288 PLNKVEEIKDK
-299 EVLYHKMIDFIQK
+299 NTVYHKMMDFIYK
-312 LGENGLIHGDFN
+312 LGTNGLIHGDFN

-341 DFPQMISMHHSEA
+341 DFPQMISIHHPEA
-354 QNYFKRDVQCVK
+354 ENYFKRDVQCVK
-366 NYFIKKFNITFDE
+366 NYFLKKFNLTFDE
-379 DLKYEDIKQINC
+379 DLKFSDIKQIGF
-391 LDQELKAYGYLK
+391 LDQELKAYGYK
-403 EKKIKNKNKE
+403 KEEKKKSEIKNE
-413 EDIKE
+413 ELNE
-418 EENNIKD
+418 EGNEEN
-425 EEKENDNKI
+425 EE
-434 INNNENNN
+434 
-442 DEEFEDNLDLGQQ
+442 LDLEQQ

-460 EMIENMKKLNIDKEE
+460 EMIENMKNIKMEEEDKKEE
-475 DEKEENENKKSKKM
+475 KKNKKM
-489 TKAEIKN
+489 TKEDIKN

-524 LSNKMAMKNA
+524 LSNKMAIKNA

>member
-1 MRLDLTALRYLNK
+1 MRFDLTALKYLNK

-67 QYDGYSLNYLGYDFL
+67 QYDGYSLNFLGYDFL

-111 YVKNVNSEIS
+111 YVQKVNSEIS
-121 DELYNQIKENILT
+121 DEQYNQIKENILT
-134 ENALKEQNRQKK
+134 ENSRKEQNKQKQ
-146 LEEEKNKKKEK
+146 LDEKNNI
-157 EKDKN
+157 KN
-162 CENDEGIENENTE
+162 EI
-175 KDNKE
+175 KE
-180 EENEEEDEEEEDV
+180 EEDKKVQGEEEEEESSEEEEV
-193 SFLKNDLP
+193 SYFQNDLP

-224 SFRAVKKKRDYVK
+224 SFRAVKSKRDYVK

-263 SHGFSVPRPYGYNRH
+263 SHGFAVPRPYGYNRH
-278 AIIMEYVPSY
+278 AIIMEYIPSY
-288 PLNKVDEVKDK
+288 PLNKVEEIKDK
-299 EVLYHKMIDFIQK
+299 NVVYHKMMDFIYK

-341 DFPQMISMHHSEA
+341 DFPQMISINHPEA

-366 NYFIKKFNITFDE
+366 NYFLKKFNLTFDE
-379 DLKYEDIKQINC
+379 DLKFSDIKQINF
-391 LDQELKAYGYLK
+391 LDEELKAYGYKKEKGK
-403 EKKIKNKNKE
+403 EKKDKTEENMEKN
-413 EDIKE
+413 E
-418 EENNIKD
+418 EENENEELD
-425 EEKENDNKI
+425 E
-434 INNNENNN
+434 
-442 DEEFEDNLDLGQQ
+442 LDLGQQ

-460 EMIENMKKLNIDKEE
+460 EMIENMKQINIEEEDKKEE
-475 DEKEENENKKSKKM
+475 KKNKKM
-489 TKAEIKN
+489 TKEDIKN

-524 LSNKMAMKNA
+524 LSNKMAIKNA

>member
-1 MRLDLTALRYLNK
+1 
-14 DDFRVLTAIEMGMRN
+14 MRN

-67 QYDGYSLNYLGYDFL
+67 QYDGYSLNFLGYDFL

-111 YVKNVNSEIS
+111 YVQKVNSEIS
-121 DELYNQIKENILT
+121 DEQYNQIKENILT
-134 ENALKEQNRQKK
+134 ENARKEQNKQKQ
-146 LEEEKNKKKEK
+146 LDEKNNI
-157 EKDKN
+157 KN
-162 CENDEGIENENTE
+162 EI
-175 KDNKE
+175 KE
-180 EENEEEDEEEEDV
+180 EEDKKVQGEEEEEESSEEEEV
-193 SFLKNDLP
+193 SYFQNDLP

-224 SFRAVKKKRDYVK
+224 SFRAVKSKRDYVK

-263 SHGFSVPRPYGYNRH
+263 SHGFAVPRPYGYNRH

-288 PLNKVDEVKDK
+288 PLNKVEEIKDK
-299 EVLYHKMIDFIQK
+299 NVVYHKMMDFIYK

-341 DFPQMISMHHSEA
+341 DFPQMISISHPEA

-366 NYFIKKFNITFDE
+366 NYFLKKFNLTFDE
-379 DLKYEDIKQINC
+379 DLKFSDIKQINF
-391 LDQELKAYGYLK
+391 LDEELKAYGYKKEKGK
-403 EKKIKNKNKE
+403 EKKDKTEENMEKN
-413 EDIKE
+413 E
-418 EENNIKD
+418 EENENEELD
-425 EEKENDNKI
+425 E
-434 INNNENNN
+434 
-442 DEEFEDNLDLGQQ
+442 LDLGQQ

-460 EMIENMKKLNIDKEE
+460 EMIENMKQINIEEEDKKEE
-475 DEKEENENKKSKKM
+475 KKNKKM
-489 TKAEIKN
+489 TKEDIKN

-524 LSNKMAMKNA
+524 LSNKMAIKNA

>member
-1 MRLDLTALRYLNK
+1 MRFDLTALKYLNK

-29 HEIVPVDLIQSI
+29 HEIVPVELIQSI

-67 QYDGYSLNYLGYDFL
+67 QYDGYSLNFLGYDFL

-111 YVKNVNSEIS
+111 YVKKVNSEIS

-146 LEEEKNKKKEK
+146 LEEKKNI
-157 EKDKN
+157 KN
-162 CENDEGIENENTE
+162 D
-175 KDNKE
+175 E
-180 EENEEEDEEEEDV
+180 EENEEKKEHKEEEEESSSEEEV
-193 SFLKNDLP
+193 SYIQNDLP

-224 SFRAVKKKRDYVK
+224 SFRAVKSKRDYVK

-249 LSSQNEYK
+249 LSAQNEYK

-288 PLNKVDEVKDK
+288 PLNKVEEIKDK
-299 EVLYHKMIDFIQK
+299 NIIYHKMMDFIYK

-324 EFNILLNINKP
+324 EFNILLNIDKP

-341 DFPQMISMHHSEA
+341 DFPQMISLNHPEA
-354 QNYFKRDVQCVK
+354 ENYFKRDVQCVK
-366 NYFIKKFNITFDE
+366 NYFLKKFNLTFDE
-379 DLKYEDIKQINC
+379 DLKFSDIKQINF
-391 LDQELKAYGYLK
+391 LDEELKAYGYKK
-403 EKKIKNKNKE
+403 EKEKEKIKNENKKEKN
-413 EDIKE
+413 E
-418 EENNIKD
+418 EENEIN
-425 EEKENDNKI
+425 EE
-434 INNNENNN
+434 
-442 DEEFEDNLDLGQQ
+442 EEEIDLGQQ

-460 EMIENMKKLNIDKEE
+460 EMIENMKKIKI
-475 DEKEENENKKSKKM
+475 EENEEKKEEKKNKKM
-489 TKAEIKN
+489 TKDDIKN
-496 KVKKMMN
+496 KVKKMLN

-524 LSNKMAMKNA
+524 ISNKMAIKNA

>member
-1 MRLDLTALRYLNK
+1 MRFDLTALKYLTK

-67 QYDGYSLNYLGYDFL
+67 QYDGYSLNFLGYDFL

-111 YVKNVNSEIS
+111 YVKNTNSEIS
-121 DELYNQIKENILT
+121 EEQYNQIKENILT

-146 LEEEKNKKKEK
+146 LEEKNNINDGNKETEEKNDEK
-157 EKDKN
+157 
-162 CENDEGIENENTE
+162 
-175 KDNKE
+175 
-180 EENEEEDEEEEDV
+180 NEEEEKEESSEEEEEI
-193 SFLKNDLP
+193 SYLQNDLP

-224 SFRAVKKKRDYVK
+224 SFRAVKSKRDYVK

-288 PLNKVDEVKDK
+288 PLNKVEEIKDK
-299 EVLYHKMIDFIQK
+299 NIVYHKMMDFIYK
-312 LGENGLIHGDFN
+312 LGTNGLIHGDFN

-341 DFPQMISMHHSEA
+341 DFPQMISIHHPEA
-354 QNYFKRDVQCVK
+354 ENYFKRDVQCVK
-366 NYFIKKFNITFDE
+366 NYFLKKFNLTFDE
-379 DLKYEDIKQINC
+379 DLKFSDIKQIGF
-391 LDQELKAYGYLK
+391 LDQELKAYGYK
-403 EKKIKNKNKE
+403 KEEKKKSE
-413 EDIKE
+413 
-418 EENNIKD
+418 IKD
-425 EEKENDNKI
+425 EELNEEENEE
-434 INNNENNN
+434 NE
-442 DEEFEDNLDLGQQ
+442 ELDLEQQ

-460 EMIENMKKLNIDKEE
+460 EMIENMKNIKMEEEDKKEE
-475 DEKEENENKKSKKM
+475 KKNKKM
-489 TKAEIKN
+489 TKEDIKN

-524 LSNKMAMKNA
+524 LSNKMAIKNA

>member
-1 MRLDLTALRYLNK
+1 MRFDLTALKYLNK

-67 QYDGYSLNYLGYDFL
+67 QYDGYSLNFLGYDFL

-111 YVKNVNSEIS
+111 YVQKVNSEIS
-121 DELYNQIKENILT
+121 DEQYNQIKENILT
-134 ENALKEQNRQKK
+134 ENSRKEQNKQKQ
-146 LEEEKNKKKEK
+146 LDEKNNI
-157 EKDKN
+157 KN
-162 CENDEGIENENTE
+162 EI
-175 KDNKE
+175 KE
-180 EENEEEDEEEEDV
+180 EEDKKVQGEEEEEESSEEEEV
-193 SFLKNDLP
+193 SYFQNDLP

-224 SFRAVKKKRDYVK
+224 SFRAVKSKRDYVK

-263 SHGFSVPRPYGYNRH
+263 SHGFAVPRPYGYNRH

-288 PLNKVDEVKDK
+288 PLNKVEEIKDK
-299 EVLYHKMIDFIQK
+299 NVVYHKMMDFIYK

-341 DFPQMISMHHSEA
+341 DFPQMISINHPEA

-366 NYFIKKFNITFDE
+366 NYFLKKFNLTFDE
-379 DLKYEDIKQINC
+379 DLKFSDIKQINF
-391 LDQELKAYGYLK
+391 LDEELKAYGYK
-403 EKKIKNKNKE
+403 EEEKKKIEKKE
-413 EDIKE
+413 EEIKE
-418 EENNIKD
+418 EEN
-425 EEKENDNKI
+425 EEI
-434 INNNENNN
+434 
-442 DEEFEDNLDLGQQ
+442 EEFDLSQQ

-460 EMIENMKKLNIDKEE
+460 EMIENMKKIKMEDEDKKEE
-475 DEKEENENKKSKKM
+475 KKNKKM
-489 TKAEIKN
+489 TKEDIKN
-496 KVKKMMN
+496 KVKKLMN

-524 LSNKMAMKNA
+524 LSNKMAIKNA

>member
-1 MRLDLTALRYLNK
+1 MRFDLTALKYLNK

-67 QYDGYSLNYLGYDFL
+67 QYDGYSLNFLGYDFL

-111 YVKNVNSEIS
+111 YVQKVNSEIS
-121 DELYNQIKENILT
+121 DEQYNQIKENILT
-134 ENALKEQNRQKK
+134 ENARKEQNKQKQ
-146 LEEEKNKKKEK
+146 LDEKNNI
-157 EKDKN
+157 KN
-162 CENDEGIENENTE
+162 EI
-175 KDNKE
+175 KE
-180 EENEEEDEEEEDV
+180 EEDKKVQGEEEEEESSEEEEV
-193 SFLKNDLP
+193 SYFQNDLP

-224 SFRAVKKKRDYVK
+224 SFRAVKSKRDYVK

-263 SHGFSVPRPYGYNRH
+263 SHGFAVPRPYGYNRH

-288 PLNKVDEVKDK
+288 PLNKVEEIKDK
-299 EVLYHKMIDFIQK
+299 NVVYHKMMDFIYK

-341 DFPQMISMHHSEA
+341 DFPQMISINHPEA

-366 NYFIKKFNITFDE
+366 NYFLKKFNLTFDE
-379 DLKYEDIKQINC
+379 DLKFSDIKQINF
-391 LDQELKAYGYLK
+391 LDEELKAYGYKKEKGK
-403 EKKIKNKNKE
+403 EKKDRTEESMEKN
-413 EDIKE
+413 E
-418 EENNIKD
+418 EENENEELD
-425 EEKENDNKI
+425 E
-434 INNNENNN
+434 
-442 DEEFEDNLDLGQQ
+442 LDLGQQ

-460 EMIENMKKLNIDKEE
+460 EMIENMKQIKIEEEDKKEE
-475 DEKEENENKKSKKM
+475 KKNKKM
-489 TKAEIKN
+489 TKEDIKN

-524 LSNKMAMKNA
+524 LSNKMAIKNA